1 MMRWSTSLLFVVVSA
16 LSFGQVALDG
26 RLILAAPDA
35 QQRQVLGLP
44 PSVLSGDVLTGAV
57 DQSGALAFGVAT
69 STAPQ
74 SWQANIAG
82 IPEELVPGV
91 HVLIEV
97 PSGVEGSVTL
107 NINGTGDRPV
117 ILRGGTPMPGDLYEA
132 GSLLSLV
139 YDGSSF
145 QLMNGPVH
153 RKRECQAG
161 MVQVNESTCI
171 DLDEHPGTLTFFE
184 AVLVCIE
191 QNKRM
196 CSWGEW
202 HTACRKSD
210 ELGLSNMTDNGEWTA
225 NTANYDGAVR
235 IVGDGN
241 CYTGGTESVFTGP
254 RRFRC
259 CIQR

>member
-1 MMRWSTSLLFVVVSA
+1 MMRWSIFLLFA
-16 LSFGQVALDG
+16 GIRLGSFGQVAVDG
-26 RLILAAPDA
+26 RLILAAPEA
-35 QQRQVLGLP
+35 EQRQVLGLP
-44 PSVLSGDVLTGAV
+44 PSVLSGDVLTGAI

-69 STAPQ
+69 TATPQ
-74 SWQANIAG
+74 SWQATIAG
-82 IPEELVPGV
+82 IPEVLVPGI

-97 PSGVEGSVTL
+97 PASDEGAVTL

-117 ILRGGTPMPGDLYEA
+117 ILRGGSPMPGDLYEA

-139 YDGSSF
+139 YDGTSF

-153 RKRECQAG
+153 RKRECQEG

-171 DLDEHPGTLTFFE
+171 DVAEHPSALTFFD

-202 HTACRKSD
+202 HTACRKTN
-210 ELGLSNMTDNGEWTA
+210 ELGLTDMTNNGEWTA

-235 IVGDGN
+235 IVGDGD
-241 CYTGGTESVFTGP
+241 CFTGGTESVFSGA

>member
-1 MMRWSTSLLFVVVSA
+1 MRSITCFLTLLIATGWSI
-16 LSFGQVALDG
+16 GQVAMDG

-57 DQSGALAFGVAT
+57 DQSGALAFGVASSNT
-69 STAPQ
+69 PE
-74 SWQANIAG
+74 SWQATIEG
-82 IPEELVPGV
+82 IPQQLLPGT

-97 PSGVEGSVTL
+97 PESDAGAVTL

-117 ILRGGTPMPGDLYEA
+117 ILRGGTPMPGDLYDA

-139 YDGSSF
+139 FDGSSF

-153 RKRECQAG
+153 RRRECQTG

-171 DLDEHPGTLTFFE
+171 DVNEHPNALTFFD
-184 AVLVCIE
+184 AVLVCIQ

-196 CSWGEW
+196 CSWGDW
-202 HTACRKSD
+202 HTACRKAN
-210 ELGLSNMTDNGEWTA
+210 ELGLMSMENNGEWTA

-241 CYTGGTESVFTGP
+241 CYTGGTENTAVGIRF
-254 RRFRC
+254 FRC
-259 CIQR
+259 CIPR

>member
-1 MMRWSTSLLFVVVSA
+1 MMRWYNSLLFA
-16 LSFGQVALDG
+16 LASTWSFGQVVLNG
-26 RLILAAPDA
+26 RLILAAPDP

-44 PSVLSGDVLTGAV
+44 PSVLSSDVLTGAV
-57 DQSGALAFGVAT
+57 DQSGATAFGVAT
-69 STAPQ
+69 TAEPQ
-74 SWQANIAG
+74 SWQATIAG
-82 IPEELVPGV
+82 IPEELVPGT

-97 PSGVEGSVTL
+97 PGGDEGPVTL
-107 NINGTGDRPV
+107 NINASGDRPV
-117 ILRGGTPMPGDLYEA
+117 ILRGGSPMPGDLYEA

-139 YDGSSF
+139 YDGTSF

-153 RKRECQAG
+153 RKRECLEG

-171 DLDEHPGTLTFFE
+171 DVAEHPSALTFFD

-202 HTACRKSD
+202 HTACRKID
-210 ELGLSNMTDNGEWTA
+210 VLGLSNMTNNGEWTA

-235 IVGDGN
+235 IVGDGD
-241 CYTGGTESVFTGP
+241 CFTGGTESVFTGP